1 MKLVK
6 DSDQSSETCLR
17 PFGVDIK
24 REAFDDEVKLWSQEQ
39 LKNKVV
45 ETGVVIL
52 KQLGQDVQGNSFI
65 YSFKFCFVKYF
76 LCKGNNQ
83 DLLMAKLNQ
92 LPSLITSKLE
102 ALESAKE
109 IMGENH
115 QTLKEQYT
123 KYTSTLLES
132 LQIMENL
139 LLKHIIEIQ
148 KEQYASKS
156 ESLEVQCD
164 ALYLKIKSLHLE
176 ILCETYTKDTI
187 PALKKISKEM
197 ETKSEQ
203 VENEIR
209 ASKARLNRYE
219 SVGQDFNCIVN
230 EYSKLQ
236 EAIKQKK
243 WTLNKLKSYCP

>member
-1 MKLVK
+1 MSKVIIFLQLNLILVT
-6 DSDQSSETCLR
+6 E
-17 PFGVDIK
+17 
-24 REAFDDEVKLWSQEQ
+24 
-39 LKNKVV
+39 
-45 ETGVVIL
+45 
-52 KQLGQDVQGNSFI
+52 
-65 YSFKFCFVKYF
+65 YF
-76 LCKGNNQ
+76 FKGNNKE
-83 DLLMAKLNQ
+83 LLMAKLNQ
-92 LPSLITSKLE
+92 LPSLISSKLE
-102 ALESAKE
+102 TLKSAKE

-139 LLKHIIEIQ
+139 LQKHIIEIQ
-148 KEQYASKS
+148 KEQYDSKR

-164 ALYLKIKSLHLE
+164 ALCLKIKSLHLE
-176 ILCETYTKDTI
+176 ILCETYSKDTL

-197 ETKSEQ
+197 ETKGEQ

-209 ASKARLNRYE
+209 EAKARLNRYE

-230 EYSKLQ
+230 EYSKLR

-243 WTLNKLKSYCP
+243 WTLEKLKSYCP